1 MLRVSQNQSRTMLA
15 LLTVAAVALSAC
27 GGGSATTGTSGNAG
41 QTSGTIGT
49 TNQPGTSSQPTPV
62 STGLAAAASA
72 LEGVTSY
79 RFTMTETGGTFG
91 PTLSLLPD
99 ASNGT
104 PTFNLSGTFVLK
116 PDKAAD
122 VTIAG
127 ALRVISIGGFD
138 YQDNALQGS
147 YTKNDTA
154 SPGLVA
160 SLSPDYVF
168 TTTFG
173 PTFDFTNGFDKK
185 LSESKNGVDTDYY
198 ESNDTGASALKELGS
213 VAGVPDAAWTAAIW
227 VAQQGGYPVK
237 MTITA
242 TSVATPT
249 SAAAVVFVRTFD
261 ITKVNDT
268 GNKVPAQT
276 NVTGA

>member
-122 VTIAG
+122 VTVAG

-147 YTKNDTA
+147 FTKNDTGN
-154 SPGLVA
+154 PGLVD

-168 TTTFG
+168 TSTFG
-173 PTFDFTNGFDKK
+173 PNFDFTNGFDKK
-185 LSESKNGVDTDYY
+185 QSESRNGVDTDDYVA
-198 ESNDTGASALKELGS
+198 NDTGTSALKELGS
-213 VAGVPDAAWTAAIW
+213 VAGVPDAAWTAEIW
-227 VAQQGGYPVK
+227 LAQQGGYPVK

-249 SAAAVVFVRTFD
+249 SASAVVFVRSFD
-261 ITKVNDT
+261 ITKVNDA
-268 GNKVPAQT
+268 GNKVTAPT